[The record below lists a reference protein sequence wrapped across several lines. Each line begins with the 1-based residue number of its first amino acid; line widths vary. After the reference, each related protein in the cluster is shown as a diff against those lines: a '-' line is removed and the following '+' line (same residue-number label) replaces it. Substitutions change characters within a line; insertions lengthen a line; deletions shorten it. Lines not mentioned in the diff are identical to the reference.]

1 MLLALQFVDQITIL
15 GSLISSLPGACV
27 IAYHLFLVALALLT
41 QSGNRRLAGGQALT
55 TGKVIGL
62 GTVRRHAGKWIPG
75 QAARE
80 SSHLL
85 WTLLAVLPT

>member
-1 MLLALQFVDQITIL
+1 MLLPLQFVGQITII

-27 IAYHLFLVALALLT
+27 IAYNLFLVDLALLT
-41 QSGNRRLAGGQALT
+41 QSGNRRLAGGQALK

-62 GTVRRHAGKWIPG
+62 GTVRWHAAKWIPG
-75 QAARE
+75 QAAWE